1 MSKKRL
7 TKQEI
12 FERVKKVVDENKS
25 KGSKQA
31 TKRNS
36 R

>member
-25 KGSKQA
+25 KSSKQG